1 MKQRIK
7 IFIYF
12 MIALIILFT
21 LYMLIV
27 YHYENQITV

>member
-27 YHYENQITV
+27 YHYENQIKV